1 MNSTSPLVSIIVPCY
16 NHAPYLVQRM
26 ESIFA
31 QTYPHYEIILLDDA
45 STDHSAELL
54 SGYARHPRVAYWGA
68 NTRNSGSAF
77 RQWRKGVA
85 LARGDLIW
93 IAESDDYCLPGFLES
108 LVRLALIHPEAL
120 LFVSGF
126 SRVDETGSP
135 LPGALEYHSRV
146 ISGRELVPSKF
157 NWGTYIWNVSC
168 ALFRREALRFV
179 DWERVCAMR
188 FCGDWLFYVMVL
200 RQGALAAEP
209 QHLARFRSHA
219 ATVSQSGEAVF
230 LRYEEGLEVLRYML
244 EHYSFGWFAQAHTA
258 FMWQWAL
265 RHAALPEK
273 EKAVF
278 RSRLK
283 ELLGGKS
290 VLARWAAGL
299 LAPIAAWLRRA

>member
-1 MNSTSPLVSIIVPCY
+1 M
-16 NHAPYLVQRM
+16 
-26 ESIFA
+26 
-31 QTYPHYEIILLDDA
+31 
-45 STDHSAELL
+45 
-54 SGYARHPRVAYWGA
+54 
-68 NTRNSGSAF
+68 
-77 RQWRKGVA
+77 
-85 LARGDLIW
+85 
-93 IAESDDYCLPGFLES
+93 
-108 LVRLALIHPEAL
+108 
-120 LFVSGF
+120 
-126 SRVDETGSP
+126 
-135 LPGALEYHSRV
+135 PGALEYHSRV

>member
-16 NHAPYLVQRM
+16 NHAPYLAQRM

-31 QTYPHYEIILLDDA
+31 QTYPHYELILLDDA
-45 STDHSAELL
+45 STDNSAELL

-85 LARGDLIW
+85 LAHGELIW

-258 FMWQWAL
+258 FMWQWTL
-265 RHAALPEK
+265 RHAVLPEE

-299 LAPIAAWLRRA
+299 LAPIAAWLR